1 MGKRGKEGEPKEGL
15 SLPHKL
21 LDSMAKADFGGF
33 SVRVVLGLKTIWK
46 GELDHKEE
54 FVPLFEEEQ
63 SYRTHLR

>member
-1 MGKRGKEGEPKEGL
+1 MLGKLWHIR
-15 SLPHKL
+15 
-21 LDSMAKADFGGF
+21 
-33 SVRVVLGLKTIWK
+33 RVVLGLKTILK